1 MTSAPLR
8 PALALALALA
18 MALAGLAALP
28 ARAAYE
34 TRATTAYVLDYTTGT
49 VLLDKNGDQAV
60 PPASMSKLMT
70 LLMLFEAID
79 DRRVAPDTP
88 FSVSSRA
95 KAMGGSTMFLDER
108 DRPTAEELIRGII
121 VNSGND
127 AAVVVAEGLA
137 GSEEAFARLMN
148 ERARA
153 LGLTATHLV
162 NASGWPHPEHLM
174 SMRDLVRI
182 AELMI
187 RAHPDLYRAFAETE
201 YDYKG
206 RSPQNRFNRNP
217 LLVLGI
223 GADGLK
229 TGHTAAA
236 GFGLVGSAV
245 QNGRRVVFAISG
257 LPSDR
262 ERREEAERI
271 INWSF
276 RQFVER
282 EVAPAGRR
290 VAELP
295 VWMGA
300 APTVGLV
307 SPGAITVVLPAM
319 AQEAAAARVVFRG
332 PVAAPVAAGQLLAEL
347 VVTAPD
353 LPERRF
359 PLHAEA
365 DVPRGGL
372 LVRLRTAIAVLYDRL
387 AGPAAGL

>member
-1 MTSAPLR
+1 MPAPHRLV
-8 PALALALALA
+8 LALAIAV
-18 MALAGLAALP
+18 LAALP
-28 ARAAYE
+28 ARAAFE
-34 TRATTAYVLDYTTGT
+34 TRATAAFVLDYATGT
-49 VLLDKNGDQAV
+49 VLLDKNGDRPV

-70 LLMLFEAID
+70 LFMLFEAID
-79 DRRVAPDTP
+79 DGRVPPETP
-88 FSVSSRA
+88 FSVSGKA

-108 DRPTAEELIRGII
+108 DRPTARELILGII

-127 AAVVVAEGLA
+127 ASVAVAEGLA
-137 GSEEAFARLMN
+137 GTEEAFARLMN

-153 LGLTATHLV
+153 LGLTGTNLV
-162 NASGWPHPEHLM
+162 NASGWPHPEHRM
-174 SMRDLVRI
+174 SMHDLVRV

-187 RAHPDLYRAFAETE
+187 REHPDLYRLFAETE

-217 LLVLGI
+217 LLALGV

-229 TGHTAAA
+229 TGHTAEA

-245 QNGRRVVFAISG
+245 QGGRRVIFAITG

-262 ERREEAERI
+262 ERREESERI
-271 INWSF
+271 INWAF

-282 EVAPAGRR
+282 QVAPAGRR
-290 VAELP
+290 VAEAP

-307 SPGAITVVLPAM
+307 PAAEVKVILPALSQDAVTAQVVL
-319 AQEAAAARVVFRG
+319 RG
-332 PVAAPVAAGQLLAEL
+332 PVAAPVVAGQPLAEL
-347 VVTAPD
+347 VVTAPE

-359 PLHAEA
+359 PLYAEA

-372 LVRLRTAIAVLYDRL
+372 LVRLRTAIAVLYDRF
-387 AGPAAGL
+387 AGPVAGL

>member
-1 MTSAPLR
+1 MIPAPLR
-8 PALALALALA
+8 LLLALAATAVLAA
-18 MALAGLAALP
+18 AAALP
-28 ARAAYE
+28 ARADYE
-34 TRATTAYVLDYTTGT
+34 TRATAAYVLDYTTGT
-49 VLLDKNGDQAV
+49 VLLDRNGEVGV

-79 DRRVAPDTP
+79 ERRVAPETP
-88 FSVSSRA
+88 FAVSSRA

-121 VNSGND
+121 INSGND

-153 LGLTATHLV
+153 LGLTATSLV
-162 NASGWPHPEHLM
+162 NASGWPHPEHRM
-174 SMRDLVRI
+174 SMRDLVRV
-182 AELMI
+182 AERMI
-187 RAHPDLYRAFAETE
+187 RDHPELYRIFAETE

-217 LLVLGI
+217 LLALGI

-229 TGHTAAA
+229 TGHTAEA

-257 LPSDR
+257 LASDR

-271 INWSF
+271 INWAF

-307 SPGAITVVLPAM
+307 APEAIRVVLPATG
-319 AQEAAAARVVFRG
+319 QDGVAARVDFRG
-332 PVAAPVAAGQLLAEL
+332 PVAAPVAAGQPLAEL
-347 VVTAPD
+347 VVTAPG
-353 LPERRF
+353 LPDRRF
-359 PLHAEA
+359 ALYAETA
-365 DVPRGGL
+365 VAKGGL
-372 LVRLRTAIAVLYDRL
+372 LVRLRTAIAVLADRL
-387 AGPAAGL
+387 AGPQAGL

>member
-1 MTSAPLR
+1 
-8 PALALALALA
+8 
-18 MALAGLAALP
+18 
-28 ARAAYE
+28 
-34 TRATTAYVLDYTTGT
+34 
-49 VLLDKNGDQAV
+49 
-60 PPASMSKLMT
+60 
-70 LLMLFEAID
+70 
-79 DRRVAPDTP
+79 
-88 FSVSSRA
+88 
-95 KAMGGSTMFLDER
+95 
-108 DRPTAEELIRGII
+108 
-121 VNSGND
+121 
-127 AAVVVAEGLA
+127 VVVAEGLA
-137 GSEEAFARLMN
+137 GTEEAFARLMN

-153 LGLTATHLV
+153 LGLTGTNLV
-162 NASGWPHPEHLM
+162 NASGWPHPEHRM
-174 SMRDLVRI
+174 SMHDLARL

-187 RAHPDLYRAFAETE
+187 REHPELYRLFAETE

-217 LLVLGI
+217 LLALGV

-229 TGHTAAA
+229 TGHTSEA

-245 QNGRRVVFAISG
+245 QGGRRVIFAITG

-262 ERREEAERI
+262 ERREESERI
-271 INWSF
+271 INWAF

-282 EVAPAGRR
+282 QVAPAGRR
-290 VAELP
+290 VAEAP

-307 SPGAITVVLPAM
+307 PAAGVKVLLPALSQDAVTAQVVL
-319 AQEAAAARVVFRG
+319 RG
-332 PVAAPVAAGQLLAEL
+332 PVAAPVTAGQPLAEL

-359 PLHAEA
+359 PLYAEA

-372 LVRLRTAIAVLYDRL
+372 LVRLRTAIAVLYARV